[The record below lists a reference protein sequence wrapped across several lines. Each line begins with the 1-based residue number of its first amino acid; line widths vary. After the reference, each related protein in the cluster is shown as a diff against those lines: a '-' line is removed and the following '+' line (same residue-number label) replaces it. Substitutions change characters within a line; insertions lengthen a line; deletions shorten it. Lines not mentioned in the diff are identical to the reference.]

1 LALVILVT
9 AAAVLL
15 LPAAAGAAGL
25 SIAAPA
31 TAGLGSTVAGSAT
44 TLTASLGAVTVVD
57 GRAAGLAWIATVSSA
72 DFTTGSATSAETIG
86 KASISYWSGGTTST
100 SGLVIRTPGQLT
112 SVQKESLSVP
122 RTAFSALGSLVS
134 NSTSWNPTI
143 VVSIPAKAI
152 VGSYTGTITHSVA

>member
-1 LALVILVT
+1 VIVVT
-9 AAAVLL
+9 AAVVLL

-31 TAGLGSTVAGSAT
+31 TASLGSTTAGTAT
-44 TLTASLGAVTVVD
+44 TLTASLGSVTVVD
-57 GRAAGLAWIATVSSA
+57 GRAAGLGWIATVSSA

-100 SGLVIRTPGQLT
+100 SGIVIRTPGQLT
-112 SVQKESLSVP
+112 SVQKQSLAVP
-122 RTAFSALGSLVS
+122 RNAFSAVGSLVS

-143 VVSIPAKAI
+143 VVTIPANAI
-152 VGSYTGTITHSVA
+152 AGSYTATITHSVA